1 MLRRTVSCDF
11 AFGTMVAGVTLA
23 VGIRCQSA
31 EPKNG
36 TLQTGEERLVI
47 HEWGTFTSLQDEQG
61 KAISGINSD
70 DEPVPA
76 FVHRIATFLLLGPK
90 PEIPILYQ
98 GAPRCHP
105 DVTMRLET
113 PVVYFYPGRNS
124 KLPLTL
130 DVEVGFPAGWL
141 SEYYPDAEVD
151 APGVTN
157 QQQFGPIRND
167 ATGRLRWAGLQVGT
181 NREGPKTASPVWIA
195 PREVQS
201 AGVTTAG
208 GESERYLFYRGVG
221 HVDSPVRVVHDE
233 PNKTLEIAFQA
244 PRGVEETSCKLRR
257 LWIVDVREDRKCT
270 FRDLPGAEV
279 PTDGESYP
287 LGSTPDT
294 FAESE
299 YDVGNLAKVVG
310 EMRSALIADGLFAD
324 EADALLK
331 TWKLSYFQS
340 PGLRVFYL
348 LPRSWTDRLLPL
360 RTSVDAEI
368 VRVMVGRVELVTT
381 RQRQLLQEISAGPAS
396 KPARIGE
403 ASAPAQDFKAY
414 DQLGRFRNAL
424 LLDELKRQP
433 TEPLR
438 AFIQNY
444 GLDGYRSATAKE

>member
-1 MLRRTVSCDF
+1 MLRRTESCDF
-11 AFGTMVAGVTLA
+11 AFGIMAAVGILA

-36 TLQTGEERLVI
+36 TLQTGAERLVI

-76 FVHRIATFLLLGPK
+76 FVHRIASFLLLGPK

-141 SEYYPDAEVD
+141 SEYYPDAVVE
-151 APGVTN
+151 APGVTH
-157 QQQFGPIRND
+157 QRFGPIRND

-181 NREGPKTASPVWIA
+181 NREGPKTASPVWLA

-208 GESERYLFYRGVG
+208 GESERFLFYRGVG
-221 HVDSPVRVVHDE
+221 HVDSPVRVVHDQ

-244 PRGVEETSCKLRR
+244 PPGVEKTSCKLRR
-257 LWIVDVREDRKCT
+257 LWIVDVRDDNACA
-270 FRDLPGAEV
+270 FRNLPGAEV
-279 PTDGESYP
+279 PVDGE
-287 LGSTPDT
+287 LHLIGSAPDA
-294 FAESE
+294 FAQSE
-299 YDVGNLAKVVG
+299 YDVGNLAQVVG
-310 EMRSALIADGLFAD
+310 EMRSALIEDGLFAD

-360 RTSVDAEI
+360 HTSVDAEI
-368 VRVMVGRVELVTT
+368 VRVMVGRAELVTP
-381 RQRQLLQEISAGPAS
+381 RQRRLLEQISQGPAS
-396 KPARIGE
+396 KPAPVGE
-403 ASAPAQDFKAY
+403 SSMPPKDFAAY
-414 DQLGRFRNAL
+414 EHLGRFRNAL
-424 LLDELKRQP
+424 LLDELKLRP
-433 TEPLR
+433 TEPLQ

-444 GLDGYRSATAKE
+444 GLQGYRWETAE